1 MPMGDARNTAP
12 VLTAAE
18 PLHQFDQRPFAL
30 EADDGIG
37 PGDSMQNLLG
47 VEARIM
53 SADRDVRSATRRA
66 QGFDHSCK
74 RGRHILE
81 DQREPDHI
89 GPEPFRQRH
98 DRLGVGGVGLD
109 AAGETRL
116 PHRRQQV
123 PQTEVILV
131 LVSNQKNRGREIR
144 GQASLPWTAGALRS
158 SSDEIRLLGLA
169 AAQFLQPR
177 VQFGFVRPQP
187 GQLCI
192 DLRAASPRPLPG
204 TSARCRAETGR
215 EMTPGRQDPPQ
226 GLHTGCVS
234 GDTVSDPARV
244 RAHAR
249 HPR

>member
-1 MPMGDARNTAP
+1 MSDRSGSGNRSRSSKTGRSGLSDDLIAMPMGDARNTAP
-12 VLTAAE
+12 VLAAAE

-37 PGDSMQNLLG
+37 PGDSLQNLLG

-53 SADRDVRSATRRA
+53 SADGDVRSATRRA
-66 QGFDHSCK
+66 QGFDHSRK

-81 DQREPDHI
+81 DQREPDHV

-131 LVSNQKNRGREIR
+131 LVSNQKNRGRGIR

-158 SSDEIRLLGLA
+158 VFRRDPATWS
-169 AAQFLQPR
+169 
-177 VQFGFVRPQP
+177 
-187 GQLCI
+187 C
-192 DLRAASPRPLPG
+192 
-204 TSARCRAETGR
+204 CRAVPSAACSVRLRETAAGS
-215 EMTPGRQDPPQ
+215 T
-226 GLHTGCVS
+226 LH
-234 GDTVSDPARV
+234 
-244 RAHAR
+244 
-249 HPR
+249 